1 MNHLTRSFKQTFL
14 SVSILLVAF
23 FGCEK
28 AFFPIT
34 EYATLPKM
42 TASGENTFGC
52 LLDAKASFY
61 KPALFSSGK
70 LHISYTQDPI
80 GGNFQLI
87 IDCKTSDGAHFYFTI
102 PEELIEGK
110 TYVLTNTFDAQGTP
124 LDQPVLYKGV
134 DYYLKSPLK
143 GELKV
148 SYYNAS
154 QNIVCGTFWFNAQ
167 TINSGLIVK
176 VTDGRFDARITTP

>member
-1 MNHLTRSFKQTFL
+1 MNQLTVSSKRVLFSFCF
-14 SVSILLVAF
+14 SLVAT

-34 EYATLPKM
+34 EYASLPQM

-52 LLDAKASFY
+52 LVDGKAAVF
-61 KPALFSSGK
+61 KPSLFNPGK
-70 LHISYTQDPI
+70 LQISYMHDPI
-80 GGNFQLI
+80 GANFQFI
-87 IDCKTSDGAHFYFTI
+87 MDCKTSDGAHFYFSI

-110 TYVLTNTFDAQGTP
+110 TYALTNTFDAQGDP
-124 LDQPVLYKGV
+124 LDPPVFYKGA

-154 QNIVCGTFWFNAQ
+154 QNIVCGTFWFDAQ
-167 TINSGLIVK
+167 TIDSGDLVK
-176 VTDGRFDARITTP
+176 VTDGRFDLKIDNP